1 MKGRNPLADD
11 DGAWDGQPKRSFLLR
26 DVAIDG
32 PATLQPLTARQT
44 LMAIGLCGLGMMA
57 ILALIIAVADGV
69 AQLAH

>member
-1 MKGRNPLADD
+1 MANRA
-11 DGAWDGQPKRSFLLR
+11 SFDTTVLP
-26 DVAIDG
+26 DG

-44 LMAIGLCGLGMMA
+44 LIAIGLCSLGMMA